1 MGNTDGPCARKLRH
15 PSYRFRRFLSCM
27 KSRLEDDQSTFFAL
41 AFESPRLENDFV
53 LRKGE
58 RLDCAFHGKKSRR
71 VQLVGQGRGLCKKG
85 PLPVSTLLRFDS
97 TLARGAD
104 ACGSTRLRAGSALSQ
119 DQL

>member
-1 MGNTDGPCARKLRH
+1 
-15 PSYRFRRFLSCM
+15 M